1 MATGLKAIAQRIH
14 TDTDNLMNA
23 VSSISEKYDEVLLNH
38 FQRAAGR
45 LDHLESSVAA
55 LSEPK
60 EEAQTQTE
68 EETKDEPETE
78 EETKAEP
85 ETKPDSENA
94 ITQSIQPLSKLSWL
108 LLILIT
114 SVITQILLRIT
125 C

>member
-1 MATGLKAIAQRIH
+1 MATTELEEIAQRIH
-14 TDTDNLMNA
+14 TDTDNLRNA
-23 VSSISEKYDEVLLNH
+23 VSSIFEQKLLLKD
-38 FQRAAGR
+38 FQRAVGR

-68 EETKDEPETE
+68 EETKDEPEAE

-85 ETKPDSENA
+85 ETKPDSEDA

-114 SVITQILLRIT
+114 SAITQILLRIT